1 MIFNDFSELVD
12 QYNSTSC
19 ISIKM
24 KPLDIKHDP
33 HINCPIEFNIKK
45 PKYKVGDRVRVL

>member
-24 KPLDIKHDP
+24 KPFDITHDP
-33 HINCPIEFNIKK
+33 
-45 PKYKVGDRVRVL
+45 